1 MKSLSI
7 LLLLFAASQAVR
19 IDKIKINDW
28 GPRNPVTISQGGNL
42 KLHCKS
48 SGQEWDKCQFTHESN
63 GKSCKINWSGKDSGF
78 EFGMNTACSD
88 SKMRLGGEINR
99 NKCEVVVMDVNIDG
113 DDGPWTCTLTKD
125 NNDDKKT
132 IPVELIKGDD
142 SGRILDPKPSSQV
155 NITKKTETST
165 LMGVRS
171 AILAFT
177 FLITAV
183 FVAGCLVLL
192 PKNWPLLRDQCCS
205 WK

>member
-7 LLLLFAASQAVR
+7 LLLLFAASQAEW
-19 IDKIKINDW
+19 IKDY
-28 GPRNPVTISQGGNL
+28 GPQNEETISQGGDL
-42 KLHCKS
+42 KLYCETDSNQNWDHC
-48 SGQEWDKCQFTHESN
+48 EFTHESN
-63 GKSCKINWSGKDSGF
+63 GKSCKVEWADSIV
-78 EFGMNTACSD
+78 EQDVCSE
-88 SKMRLGGEINR
+88 KMTVGSCNRQRCEIVIKRVDIIEDAGE
-99 NKCEVVVMDVNIDG
+99 
-113 DDGPWTCTLTKD
+113 WTCTLTKEQIHH
-125 NNDDKKT
+125 KKT
-132 IPVELIKGDD
+132 FQVKLIQGPGKNPDQ
-142 SGRILDPKPSSQV
+142 KPSHQV
-155 NITKKTETST
+155 ENTKETST

>member
-7 LLLLFAASQAVR
+7 LLLLFATSEALSIEDYSPKESV
-19 IDKIKINDW
+19 II
-28 GPRNPVTISQGGNL
+28 GQGRDL
-42 KLHCKS
+42 TLFCKLS
-48 SGQEWDKCQFTHESN
+48 NGQMWHQCEFTHESN
-63 GKSCKINWSGKDSGF
+63 SCQLEWKDRKAIKYSH
-78 EFGMNTACSD
+78 CSD
-88 SKMRLGGEINR
+88 RMTVGKTINGY
-99 NKCEVVVMDVNIDG
+99 KCEVKINEVSKGDG
-113 DDGPWTCTLTKD
+113 GTWNCKLTK
-125 NNDDKKT
+125 
-132 IPVELIKGDD
+132 
-142 SGRILDPKPSSQV
+142 LDGESANQEIQVQFKSEENLDEKPSHQV
-155 NITKKTETST
+155 NNTKETST